1 MIDKAD
7 AADTVAG
14 PVVGWRTRLLEQ
26 LKRFK
31 GPVIAIASVGAVLS
45 GLVGYWNVYRTVS
58 VATPTST
65 AAIAAPASAGALS
78 IVVLPF
84 TNQTGDPQKAH
95 VADVLTASFTSHVSR
110 WSSFHVVPAASALT
124 YKDKALTV
132 QQAGKE
138 FGVRFV
144 LTGSVLSS
152 GDMLRISAQLTDTQ
166 SDKQVWAKTFDGDF
180 GNLLALQDQVSRGF
194 YFDIGQ
200 KMMAAAA
207 REIETRKSSQT
218 VADLMVRVNAMGWDT
233 FTREHLQ
240 KQESLLRQALALE
253 PDNPRPM
260 MGLAVTLTNL
270 VGFLHITEEG
280 AKEAAWTEAR
290 DLALKAKKISPDPW
304 LIYYVLYSYAV
315 THGDPLGARVAL
327 ETWMTKDP
335 GNLYTY
341 TNMGN
346 LELRTGEPA
355 RALEMHTKA
364 YTEGNKSDPDHP
376 FAMAI
381 IGMSGIYMRLGD
393 DDAALKWAIKAA
405 QMFPQKWT
413 YSDLALAYTLKGE
426 DAKARDAVANLLQ
439 LDPEVKVSVH
449 YDKPRPGDSAAY
461 REFWEKKEVP
471 ALRKAGLPE

>member
-7 AADTVAG
+7 ATDAVVG
-14 PVVGWRTRLLEQ
+14 PVVGWRMNLLEQ

-45 GLVGYWNVYRTVS
+45 GLVGYWNVYRTVA
-58 VATPTST
+58 VAAPTPT
-65 AAIAAPASAGALS
+65 AATTAPASAGDLS
-78 IVVLPF
+78 IVVMPF

-95 VADVLTASFTSHVSR
+95 VADGLTTSVTSSLSR
-110 WSSFHVVPAASALT
+110 WSSFHVVPAATALT
-124 YKDKALTV
+124 YKHKALTV

-144 LTGSVLSS
+144 LNGSIVSS
-152 GDMLRISAQLTDTQ
+152 GDKLRISAQVTDTK
-166 SDKQVWAKTFDGDF
+166 SGKQVWTKTFDGEL
-180 GNLLALQDQVSRGF
+180 GNLLALQDRATDRFGEVVREMG
-194 YFDIGQ
+194 
-200 KMMAAAA
+200 AVVA
-207 REIETRKSSQT
+207 REAERRKTSPT
-218 VADLMVRVNAMGWDT
+218 VADLMLRVNAMGWDT

-253 PDNPRPM
+253 PDNPRPV

-270 VGFLHITEEG
+270 VWFGHITEEG
-280 AKEAAWTEAR
+280 AKETAWTEAR
-290 DLALKAKKISPDPW
+290 DLALKAKKTNPDPW
-304 LIYYVLYSYAV
+304 LIYYVLYSYAQN
-315 THGDPLGARVAL
+315 HGDPLGARIAL
-327 ETWMTKDP
+327 ETWMAKEP

-364 YTEGNKSDPDHP
+364 YTEANKSDPDHP
-376 FAMAI
+376 FEMAI

-413 YSDLALAYTLKGE
+413 YSDLALAYALKGE
-426 DAKARDAVANLLQ
+426 DAKAREAVTNLRQ
-439 LDPEVKVSVH
+439 LDPEVKISTH

-461 REFWEKKEVP
+461 REFWETKEVP